1 MQEGIATIE
10 TALSVGAQSG
20 ADMLVFPEAF
30 LPGYTAVTRERPEA
44 WDKIQEVIANLCRRH
59 KVGLTI
65 GLPEYVED
73 RLFNSAYAFSHD
85 GAHLASYRKIQ
96 LFGPDEQ
103 ALYTS
108 GDAYVTFEFKGRRFG
123 LLICYDAEFPEHVRH
138 LAKLGAEVILVP
150 TANMM
155 PFVNVNQILVPARAA
170 ENAVTIVYANYCG
183 ASAGLEY
190 VGLSAIH
197 GPDGYPLGAKGT
209 GEGLLV
215 AELPNGWSEHGIPL
229 SSQQDDLKHLQAT
242 PTFARSILVT

>member
-1 MQEGIATIE
+1 MEEGFATIDV
-10 TALSVGAQSG
+10 ALSAAAKSG
-20 ADMLVFPEAF
+20 TDMLVFPEAY

-44 WDKIQEVIANLCRRH
+44 WDEVLEEIANLCRRH

-65 GLPEYVED
+65 GLPEYVD
-73 RLFNSAYAFSHD
+73 DWLFNTACAFSHD
-85 GAHLASYRKIQ
+85 GTRLARYRKIQ

-103 ALYTS
+103 ALYAS
-108 GDAYVTFEFKGRRFG
+108 GDAHVTFDYRDRRLG

-138 LAKLGAEVILVP
+138 LARLGAEVILVP

-155 PFVNVNQILVPARAA
+155 PFVNVNQILIPARAM

-183 ASAGLEY
+183 ASGGLEY

-197 GPDGYPLGAKGT
+197 GPDGYPLGTKGT

-215 AELPNGWSEHGIPL
+215 AELPDGWSERGIPL
-229 SSQQDDLKHLQAT
+229 SSQNHDLKL
-242 PTFARSILVT
+242 P

>member
-1 MQEGIATIE
+1 MIVGLYQSPQPSSMQEGIAIIE
-10 TALSVGAQSG
+10 TALSSGAQSG
-20 ADMLVFPEAF
+20 ADMLVLPEAF
-30 LPGYTAVTRERPEA
+30 LPGYTAVAREIPDA
-44 WDKIQEVIANLCRRH
+44 WGGVQEDIANLCRRH
-59 KVGLTI
+59 NVGLTI

-73 RLFNSAYAFSHD
+73 RLFNTAHAFAHD
-85 GAHLASYRKIQ
+85 GTPLARYRKIQ
-96 LFGPDEQ
+96 LFGPDEH

-108 GDAYVTFEFKGRRFG
+108 GDAYVTFEFKGKRFG

-138 LAKLGAEVILVP
+138 LAELGAEVILVP

-155 PFVNVNQILVPARAA
+155 PFVNVNQILIPARAA

-209 GEGLLV
+209 GEGLLL

-229 SSQQDDLKHLQAT
+229 SSQRDDLKHL
-242 PTFARSILVT
+242 

>member
-1 MQEGIATIE
+1 MQEGVATIE
-10 TALSVGAQSG
+10 TALSAAAESG
-20 ADMLVFPEAF
+20 ADMLVLPEAF
-30 LPGYTAVTRERPEA
+30 LPGYTAVPRERPEA
-44 WDKIQEVIANLCRRH
+44 WDEIHDDIANLCRRH
-59 KVGLTI
+59 NVGLTI

-73 RLFNSAYAFSHD
+73 LLFNSALAFADD
-85 GAHLASYRKIQ
+85 GRLLASYRKIQ

-108 GDAYVTFEFKGRRFG
+108 GDAYVTFEFKGKRFG
-123 LLICYDAEFPEHVRH
+123 LLICYDAEFPEHVRN

-155 PFVNVNQILVPARAA
+155 PFVNVNKILIPARAA

-209 GEGLLV
+209 GEGLLI
-215 AELPNGWSEHGIPL
+215 AELPNCWSEHGIPL
-229 SSQQDDLKHLQAT
+229 SSQRDDVKH
-242 PTFARSILVT
+242 V

>member
-1 MQEGIATIE
+1 MQEGVATIE
-10 TALSVGAQSG
+10 TALSAAAESG
-20 ADMLVFPEAF
+20 ADMLVLPEAF
-30 LPGYTAVTRERPEA
+30 LPGYTAVPRERPEA
-44 WDKIQEVIANLCRRH
+44 WDEIYDDIANLCRRH
-59 KVGLTI
+59 NVGLTI
-65 GLPEYVED
+65 GLPEYAED
-73 RLFNSAYAFSHD
+73 RLFNTALAFAQD
-85 GAHLASYRKIQ
+85 GRRLASYRKIQ
-96 LFGPDEQ
+96 LFGPDEH

-108 GDAYVTFEFKGRRFG
+108 GNAYVTFEFKGKRFG
-123 LLICYDAEFPEHVRH
+123 LLICYDAEFPEHVRN

-155 PFVNVNQILVPARAA
+155 PFVNVNKILIPARAA

-209 GEGLLV
+209 GEGLLI

-229 SSQQDDLKHLQAT
+229 SSQRDDLKH
-242 PTFARSILVT
+242 V

>member
-1 MQEGIATIE
+1 MQEGVATIE
-10 TALSVGAQSG
+10 TALSGAAESG
-20 ADMLVFPEAF
+20 ADMLVLPEAF
-30 LPGYTAVTRERPEA
+30 LPGYTAVPRERPEA
-44 WDKIQEVIANLCRRH
+44 WDEIYDDIANLCRRH
-59 KVGLTI
+59 NVGLTI
-65 GLPEYVED
+65 GLPEYAED
-73 RLFNSAYAFSHD
+73 LLFNSALAFADD
-85 GAHLASYRKIQ
+85 GRLLATYRKIQ

-108 GDAYVTFEFKGRRFG
+108 GDAYVAFEFKGKRFG
-123 LLICYDAEFPEHVRH
+123 LLICYDAEFPEHVRN

-155 PFVNVNQILVPARAA
+155 PFANVNQILIPARAA

-209 GEGLLV
+209 GEGLLI
-215 AELPNGWSEHGIPL
+215 AELPDGWSEHGIPL
-229 SSQQDDLKHLQAT
+229 SSQRDDLKHL
-242 PTFARSILVT
+242 

>member
-1 MQEGIATIE
+1 MQEGVATIE
-10 TALSVGAQSG
+10 TALSVAAESG
-20 ADMLVFPEAF
+20 ADMLVLPEAF
-30 LPGYTAVTRERPEA
+30 LPGYTAVPRERPEA
-44 WDKIQEVIANLCRRH
+44 WDEIYDDIANLCRRH
-59 KVGLTI
+59 NVGLTI

-73 RLFNSAYAFSHD
+73 LLFNSALAFADD
-85 GAHLASYRKIQ
+85 GRLLASYRKIQ

-108 GDAYVTFEFKGRRFG
+108 GDAYVTFEFKGKRFG
-123 LLICYDAEFPEHVRH
+123 LLICYDAEFPEHVRN

-155 PFVNVNQILVPARAA
+155 PFVNVNKILIPARAA

-190 VGLSAIH
+190 VGLSAIY
-197 GPDGYPLGAKGT
+197 GPDGYPLGAMGT
-209 GEGLLV
+209 GEGLLI

-229 SSQQDDLKHLQAT
+229 SSQRDDLKHL
-242 PTFARSILVT
+242 

>member
-1 MQEGIATIE
+1 MQEGVATIE
-10 TALSVGAQSG
+10 TALSAAAESG
-20 ADMLVFPEAF
+20 ADMLVLPEAF
-30 LPGYTAVTRERPEA
+30 LPGYTAVPRERPEA
-44 WDKIQEVIANLCRRH
+44 WDEIYDDIANLCRRH
-59 KVGLTI
+59 NVGLTI

-73 RLFNSAYAFSHD
+73 LLFNSALAFADD
-85 GAHLASYRKIQ
+85 GRLLASYRKIQ

-108 GDAYVTFEFKGRRFG
+108 GDAYVTFEFKGKRFG
-123 LLICYDAEFPEHVRH
+123 LLICYDAEFPEHVRN
-138 LAKLGAEVILVP
+138 LAKLGAEVVLVP

-155 PFVNVNQILVPARAA
+155 PFVNVNKILIPARAA

-209 GEGLLV
+209 GEGLLI

-229 SSQQDDLKHLQAT
+229 SSQRDDLKHL
-242 PTFARSILVT
+242 

>member
-1 MQEGIATIE
+1 MIVGLYQTPQPISLQEGIATIE
-10 TALSVGAQSG
+10 FALSAAAKSG
-20 ADMLVFPEAF
+20 ADMLVLPEAF
-30 LPGYTAVTRERPEA
+30 LPGYTAVSRERPET
-44 WDKIQEVIANLCRRH
+44 WDKIHECIADLCRRH
-59 KVGLTI
+59 NVGLTI

-73 RLFNSAYAFSHD
+73 RLFNSAHSFAHD
-85 GAHLASYRKIQ
+85 GTPLASYRKIQ

-103 ALYTS
+103 ALYAS
-108 GDAYVTFEFKGRRFG
+108 GDTYVTFEFKGKRFG

-155 PFVNVNQILVPARAA
+155 PFVNVNQILIPARAA

-190 VGLSAIH
+190 VGRSAIH

-209 GEGLLV
+209 GEGLLI
-215 AELPNGWSEHGIPL
+215 AELPDGWSERGNPP
-229 SSQQDDLKHLQAT
+229 SSQLDDLKH
-242 PTFARSILVT
+242 P

>member
-1 MQEGIATIE
+1 MQEGVATIE
-10 TALSVGAQSG
+10 TALSAAAESG
-20 ADMLVFPEAF
+20 ADMLVLPEAF
-30 LPGYTAVTRERPEA
+30 LPGYTTVPRERPEA
-44 WDKIQEVIANLCRRH
+44 WDEIYDDIANLCRRH
-59 KVGLTI
+59 NVGLTI

-73 RLFNSAYAFSHD
+73 LLFNSALAFADD
-85 GAHLASYRKIQ
+85 GRLLASYRKIQ

-108 GDAYVTFEFKGRRFG
+108 GDAYVTFEFKGKRFG
-123 LLICYDAEFPEHVRH
+123 LLICYDAEFPEHVRN
-138 LAKLGAEVILVP
+138 LAKLGAEVVLVP

-155 PFVNVNQILVPARAA
+155 PFVNVNKILIPARAA

-209 GEGLLV
+209 GEGLLI

-229 SSQQDDLKHLQAT
+229 SSQRDDLKHL
-242 PTFARSILVT
+242 

>member
-1 MQEGIATIE
+1 MIVGLYQAPQPSSMQEGLATIA
-10 TALSVGAQSG
+10 TALSAAARSS

-30 LPGYTAVTRERPEA
+30 LPGYTAVHRERPEA
-44 WDKIQEVIANLCRRH
+44 WDEVQDDIANLCRRH
-59 KVGLTI
+59 EVGVTI

-73 RLFNSAYAFSHD
+73 RLFNTAQAFAHD
-85 GAHLASYRKIQ
+85 GTHLASYRKIQ
-96 LFGPDEQ
+96 MFGPDER

-108 GDAYVTFEFKGRRFG
+108 GDTYEIFDFKGRRFG
-123 LLICYDAEFPEHVRH
+123 LLICYDAEFPEHVRQ

-155 PFVNVNQILVPARAA
+155 PFVNVNQILIPARAA

-183 ASAGLEY
+183 TSGGLEY

-209 GEGLLV
+209 GEGLLI
-215 AELPNGWSEHGIPL
+215 AELPDGRSERGIPL
-229 SSQQDDLKHLQAT
+229 SSQLDDLKHL
-242 PTFARSILVT
+242 